1 MSDIKLGI
9 DMRKKIKFNLYI
21 VGGISILLTAIFSM
35 YIYYGLIE
43 QQTKRDL
50 KGYAEL
56 LAQNYTLANHSIVS
70 DRIMHHDI
78 RVTLIDSNGKVTYE
92 SDADVN
98 NMDNHKNR
106 PEIIAAQKTGSGEAV
121 RYSNTLANDTL
132 YYAILLDDGNILR
145 VSRQTHSILNL
156 SLGVLPLVIGIG
168 MIIFLLCLLLSNALA
183 ERIITPIEK
192 AAANIESL
200 ENNIVYD
207 ELIPFAKQIK
217 MQNIRILKQ
226 MDHIEQE
233 KNKIQM
239 IMENMSE
246 GFLLLSIDKVILT
259 INHSAI
265 SLLSSI
271 DKDYLGKNILYL
283 SRNEI
288 LNKSIDCAVRGESV
302 SNDIF
307 INGRY
312 IQVFSNPVYDKD
324 RIIGVMCI
332 LLDVTVKKESEKIR
346 REFTANVSHELKTP
360 LTSISGYAELIENG
374 IARQEDIKDFAQKI
388 HNEATRLILLIN
400 DIIKLSELE
409 DPRVELQF
417 ENVDLLE
424 VAKECQNRLLVPAQK
439 KKVFMNVLGES
450 SKVLANRGM
459 MEELI
464 YNLCDNAIRYNRP
477 NGSVTMTVR
486 SENRSVILSVE
497 DTGIGIPEE
506 HQERIFE
513 RFYRVDKSRIKATGG
528 TGLGLSIVK
537 HIVQQHNAKI
547 TLSST
552 VNVGT
557 RVTVIFAT

>member
-1 MSDIKLGI
+1 
-9 DMRKKIKFNLYI
+9 MRKKIKFNLYI

>member
-1 MSDIKLGI
+1 
-9 DMRKKIKFNLYI
+9 MRKKIKFHLYI
-21 VGGISILLTAIFSM
+21 VGGISILLTAIFTM

-43 QQTKRDL
+43 QQTKGDL

-56 LAQNYTLANHSIVS
+56 LAENYTLAKQSIVS
-70 DRIMHHDI
+70 DRVKHHDI
-78 RVTLIDSNGKVTYE
+78 RITLIDSNGKVTYE
-92 SDADVN
+92 SDADIN
-98 NMDNHKNR
+98 NMDNHKDR
-106 PEIIAAQKTGSGEAV
+106 PEIIAAQRTGSGESV
-121 RYSNTLANDTL
+121 RYSNTLENDTL

-156 SLGVLPLVIGIG
+156 FLGVLPLVIGIG
-168 MIIFLLCLLLSNALA
+168 AIIFLLCLLLSNALA

-192 AAANIESL
+192 AATNIESL

-217 MQNIRILKQ
+217 IQNIRILKQ
-226 MDHIEQE
+226 MEHIEQE

-288 LNKSIDCAVRGESV
+288 LNRSIECAVRGESV

-307 INGRY
+307 INGSY

-332 LLDVTVKKESEKIR
+332 LLDVTVKKENEKIR

-360 LTSISGYAELIENG
+360 LTSISGYAELIESG
-374 IARQEDIKDFAQKI
+374 IARQEDTKDFAQKI

-409 DPRVELQF
+409 DPRIELQL
-417 ENVDLLE
+417 EQVDLLE
-424 VAKECQNRLLVPAQK
+424 IAKEVQNSILVPAQK
-439 KKVFMNVLGES
+439 KKVNINVLGES
-450 SKVLANRGM
+450 SEVLANRSM

-464 YNLCDNAIRYNRP
+464 YNLCDNAIRYNKT
-477 NGSVTMTVR
+477 NGSVTVTVKT
-486 SENRSVILSVE
+486 ENRSVILSVE

-547 TLSST
+547 TLNST
-552 VNVGT
+552 VNIGT

>member
-1 MSDIKLGI
+1 
-9 DMRKKIKFNLYI
+9 MRKKIKFHLYI
-21 VGGISILLTAIFSM
+21 VGGISILLTAIFTM

-43 QQTKRDL
+43 QQTKGDL

-56 LAQNYTLANHSIVS
+56 LAENYTLAKQSIVS
-70 DRIMHHDI
+70 DRVKHHDI
-78 RVTLIDSNGKVTYE
+78 RITLIDSNGKVTYE
-92 SDADVN
+92 SDADIN
-98 NMDNHKNR
+98 NMDNHKDR
-106 PEIIAAQKTGSGEAV
+106 PEIIAAQRTGSGESV
-121 RYSNTLANDTL
+121 RYSNTLENDTL

-156 SLGVLPLVIGIG
+156 FLGVLPLVIGIG
-168 MIIFLLCLLLSNALA
+168 AIIFLLCLLLSNALA

-192 AAANIESL
+192 AATNIESL

-217 MQNIRILKQ
+217 IQNIRILKQ
-226 MDHIEQE
+226 MEHIEQE

-288 LNKSIDCAVRGESV
+288 LNRSIECAVRGESV

-307 INGRY
+307 INGSY

-332 LLDVTVKKESEKIR
+332 LLDVTVKKENEKIR

-360 LTSISGYAELIENG
+360 LTSISGYAELIESG
-374 IARQEDIKDFAQKI
+374 IARQEDTKDFAQKI

-409 DPRVELQF
+409 DPRIELQL
-417 ENVDLLE
+417 EQVDLLE
-424 VAKECQNRLLVPAQK
+424 IAKEVQNSILVPAQK
-439 KKVFMNVLGES
+439 KKVNINVLGES
-450 SKVLANRGM
+450 SEVLANRSM

-464 YNLCDNAIRYNRP
+464 YNLCDNAIRYNKT
-477 NGSVTMTVR
+477 NGSVTVTVKT
-486 SENRSVILSVE
+486 ENRSVILSVE

-547 TLSST
+547 TLNST
-552 VNVGT
+552 VNIGT
-557 RVTVIFAT
+557 DRKSVV

>member
-557 RVTVIFAT
+557 RDRKSVV